1 MVLRELNRLNIDI
14 GILTESKLTHGIH
27 TRRAFGYNVYA
38 MEAISPHKGGVAL
51 IWRDS
56 FSWSLESER
65 LHGPNVVSFELR
77 TTVHRYLVVGAYISS
92 SEEDGSTLDYI
103 QCAIDRRPGLRT
115 ILLGDFNVDF
125 QNLARQ
131 AARRKYS
138 LRSPDLALIMALTTS
153 ISLADT
159 MRDILGN
166 NSVMVISLPHGVII
180 VFLFNC
186 PRDFMNI
193 QIRTPHG
200 QLSDHEALIGTIR
213 NGLPNALKGYLHAR
227 KTILV
232 PPSRT
237 IRCRRAHGM
246 FDGKSDPQTLH
257 SSSTKALDF
266 GEDMGAG

>member
-125 QNLARQ
+125 QEPGASSHKAEIL
-131 AARRKYS
+131 
-138 LRSPDLALIMALTTS
+138 TS
-153 ISLADT
+153 IAGLGLDNGLDNFHLSCRHYEGYTWKQL
-159 MRDILGN
+159 RDGDLVTSRCD
-166 NSVMVISLPHGVII
+166 NSIFV
-180 VFLFNC
+180 
-186 PRDFMNI
+186 
-193 QIRTPHG
+193 
-200 QLSDHEALIGTIR
+200 QLS
-213 NGLPNALKGYLHAR
+213 
-227 KTILV
+227 
-232 PPSRT
+232 S
-237 IRCRRAHGM
+237 
-246 FDGKSDPQTLH
+246 
-257 SSSTKALDF
+257 
-266 GEDMGAG
+266 